1 MAKRKRKGKPQ
12 KAAPAEKPAA
22 AKEGELLNMNQAIK
36 LLKTTRPTFY
46 RWLRAGKIK
55 GHKVGR
61 QWRFE
66 RGEIERFLRGE
77 EPRIELRAD
86 ITPLLG
92 ELQALAEKAGART
105 AALPEASP
113 VLKACK
119 LMLEL
124 GLAMRA
130 SDLHLET
137 VQQAGGG
144 GRTGRLRYR
153 VDGVLHE
160 AVAIDE
166 RLMPPIVEQWMKL
179 PGCDPNA
186 RRPQDGVL
194 SFDVEGELRG
204 VNVRVS
210 FMPTALGW
218 AMTGRLLPAT
228 ALIDFDRLGLSERD
242 RDRLDR
248 AINRPRGSIVVSAP
262 TGAGKTTTIYACL
275 ARLAAKDLK
284 IMTVEDPVEVLLPGV
299 VQTAVSPSAGLTHAT
314 AARGMLRSA
323 TNVMFIG
330 EVRNAEVL
338 NLCLQASLTGHLV
351 FTTLHTDDA
360 ATALVRMVEIGAA
373 PFVVGDATELVVS
386 QRLIRTLCP
395 DCRRPAPL
403 RGSDEMRAIE
413 IARAGGLDRDALG
426 KGFCQPVGCEACKGL
441 GYAGL
446 RPIAEALEVTGEIG
460 AAVRR
465 GAPAEEIRALAVG
478 QGMTTM
484 AADGLRRA
492 AAGETTIDEVRRVLA
507 LAA

>member
-1 MAKRKRKGKPQ
+1 MAKRKRKGKPP
-12 KAAPAEKPAA
+12 KAAPAEKAA
-22 AKEGELLNMNQAIK
+22 GGKDGELLNMNQAIK

-61 QWRFE
+61 QWRFQ
-66 RGEIERFLRGE
+66 RSEIERFLKGE
-77 EPRIELRAD
+77 EPQIELRAD
-86 ITPLLG
+86 ITPLLE
-92 ELQALAEKAGART
+92 ELQSLAEKAGAKT
-105 AALPEASP
+105 AALPEGSP

-130 SDLHLET
+130 TDLHLET

-160 AVAIDE
+160 VVEIDE
-166 RLMPPIVEQWMKL
+166 RLMPPIVEQWIRL

-194 SFDVEGELRG
+194 SFEVEGELRD

-228 ALIDFDRLGLSERD
+228 ALIEFDQLGLSPAD

-275 ARLAAKDLK
+275 ARLAGGGVK
-284 IMTVEDPVEVLLPGV
+284 IMTIEDPVEVLLPGV
-299 VQTAVSPSAGLTHAT
+299 LQAGVNAAAGLTHAT

-360 ATALVRMVEIGAA
+360 ATALVRMVEMGAP
-373 PFVVGDATELVVS
+373 PFVVADATELVVS
-386 QRLIRTLCP
+386 QRLVRTLCP
-395 DCRRPAPL
+395 GCRRPAPL

-413 IARAGGLDRDALG
+413 TARTGGLDWDALD
-426 KGFCQPVGCEACKGL
+426 KGFCEPGGCERCRGL
-441 GYAGL
+441 GYSAL
-446 RPIAEALEVTGEIG
+446 TPIAETLEVTGEIG

-465 GAPAEEIRALAVG
+465 GAPAEEIRALGVG
-478 QGMTTM
+478 AGMTTM

-507 LAA
+507 LTA